1 MASEVYSF
9 ALRNTLNEIRNVCP
23 GVSSTLIFNTEKK
36 IVVGD
41 EGTSEKAITLILDA
55 FEGVLERAATTGG
68 LESITIKYDNGR
80 VNVSCM
86 NGYQLVTVL
95 SKQADEKYV
104 SIATRVLVPTVL
116 KLVEKIHPAPPE
128 SEAAKPDISE
138 LEPEFPKAAEPQ
150 GREGKPAEEILTKET
165 ENTGQTE
172 VKLEPVLPEPP
183 VNQFLVENLGG
194 LLVASN
200 TVRIDS
206 ATIARWKELY
216 NDRSIEE
223 VELETFDG
231 KATQCRFKPI
241 KDLKYE
247 GKGVVQIP
255 EKIQDLLEIKK
266 GDLVKVKPVVS

>member
-1 MASEVYSF
+1 
-9 ALRNTLNEIRNVCP
+9 
-23 GVSSTLIFNTEKK
+23 
-36 IVVGD
+36 
-41 EGTSEKAITLILDA
+41 
-55 FEGVLERAATTGG
+55 
-68 LESITIKYDNGR
+68 
-80 VNVSCM
+80 
-86 NGYQLVTVL
+86 
-95 SKQADEKYV
+95 
-104 SIATRVLVPTVL
+104 
-116 KLVEKIHPAPPE
+116 
-128 SEAAKPDISE
+128 
-138 LEPEFPKAAEPQ
+138 
-150 GREGKPAEEILTKET
+150 
-165 ENTGQTE
+165 GQTE